1 MLLKINFVFSSVLK
15 FIVFLIIFAPQFG
28 YDVLLFDLMLPII
41 AISFIVWCYLVFLRK
56 SENNTYWI
64 LTSIGPGT
72 FLFGFLLLL
81 LFFGEIGPFGLS
93 EEFSVARMIPDLF
106 ALLCIT
112 ITPLIG
118 SLVTI
123 LVRNKINH

>member
-1 MLLKINFVFSSVLK
+1 MFIKINFVFSFVLTLSV
-15 FIVFLIIFAPQFG
+15 FFIIFAPQVG
-28 YDVLLFDLMLPII
+28 YDGFLFDLMLPIV
-41 AISFIVWCYLVFLRK
+41 AISFIGGCFLGFLRK
-56 SENNTYWI
+56 AENNIHWI
-64 LTSIGPGT
+64 LTSIGPGV

-81 LFFGEIGPFGLS
+81 FFFGEIGPFSVS
-93 EEFSVARMIPDLF
+93 EEFSVIRMIPDLF

-123 LVRNKINH
+123 LVRNKIK